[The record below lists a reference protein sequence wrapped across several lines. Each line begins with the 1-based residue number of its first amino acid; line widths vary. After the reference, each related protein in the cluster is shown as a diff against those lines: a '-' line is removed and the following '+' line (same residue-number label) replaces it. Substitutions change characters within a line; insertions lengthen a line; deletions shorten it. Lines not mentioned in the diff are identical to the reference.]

1 MAADDEKPK
10 GPDPLGRAL
19 ELVLALGVGAMG
31 ARIAWRGLLEGLD
44 AERILGGGVMLAAAI
59 ALGVHSVRRGRKK
72 PPATA

>member
-1 MAADDEKPK
+1 MAADAKAK

-31 ARIAWRGLLEGLD
+31 GRIAWRGFAEGMD

-59 ALGVHSVRRGRKK
+59 ALGVHSVRRGRKSK